1 MSTESFEVIYESLTE
16 DEQDLALK
24 ISEEYSNHMRAIG
37 DKVVIEIV
45 ERNTDID
52 KDTRVKILELL
63 NIARKVNLNIARGTK

>member
-1 MSTESFEVIYESLTE
+1 MESFRKIYESLTE
-16 DEQDLALK
+16 DEQDRAAK
-24 ISEEYSNHMRAIG
+24 ISEEYSDHMRAIG
-37 DKVVIEIV
+37 DKAVIEIV